1 MSPEN
6 VRERKEKRRYT
17 FIMVPDA
24 KSQETRTVSVS
35 RLGLLAT
42 MLAAFLLILALVFAA
57 IVYTPLGTHLPLSS
71 PELVKQYGKQIVDIQ
86 KQLHLLLE
94 EVNVLRGYNVKL
106 RRAMGENLAR
116 PDSLA
121 QAVNRLDSAAGLPPL
136 VNMGIPDSEG
146 VEPGSTAAIYDAI
159 DRNTVPGSGA
169 EPNRHE
175 MSVKFPLT
183 MPAEGFMSRGF
194 QPEQLHYG
202 LDIAGKQGSPI
213 LAAADGV
220 VIFAAWTY
228 DDGFTLMMAH
238 DEGFTTV
245 YKHNQSLLKNAGE
258 RIRRGEMIALLGNTG
273 RTSSGPHLHFEVWK
287 DGVAQDPTNYLLT
300 IQ

>member
-42 MLAAFLLILALVFAA
+42 VLAMFLVIVALVFAA

-86 KQLHLLLE
+86 KQLHVLLQE
-94 EVNVLRGYNVKL
+94 INVLRTYNVKL
-106 RRAMGENLAR
+106 RKAMGENLSR
-116 PDSLA
+116 PDSLG
-121 QAVNRLDSAAGLPPL
+121 QAVNGLDSAAGLPPL

-146 VEPGSTAAIYDAI
+146 TDPGSTAAIYESIA
-159 DRNTVPGSGA
+159 RNGEGRET
-169 EPNRHE
+169 ELHE
-175 MSVKFPLT
+175 MTSKFPLT
-183 MPAEGFMSRGF
+183 MPVEGFTSRGF
-194 QPEQLHYG
+194 QSEQFHYG
-202 LDIAGKQGSPI
+202 LDIAGRRGSPV
-213 LAAADGV
+213 LAAADGT
-220 VIFAAWTY
+220 VIFSAWTY

-245 YKHNQSLLKNAGE
+245 YKHNQSLLKTAGE
-258 RIRRGEMIALLGNTG
+258 RIRRGEIIALLGNTG
-273 RTSSGPHLHFEVWK
+273 KTSSGPHVHFEVWK
-287 DGVAQDPTNYLLT
+287 DGVAQDPTNYLLN